1 MATHYNNNSSNTG
14 TNNNARNP
22 NRRVTFL
29 TSCKCQKAR
38 LNSLWSV
45 WYCVV
50 VLSIEIYL
58 IASSIRG
65 FSCYVDL
72 PWPPESQPFMEL
84 NTYVTFVAVAVVL
97 LPFFVIC
104 ALLKV
109 RNWANDGYKLG
120 ELIKDRQVLFSGR
133 NERSNSDDDQSP
145 TNGHE
150 RQLYKSLHAL
160 LVSMWRHNG
169 PIAAF
174 LHIISAFCLLFPKV
188 LIQGK
193 LIKHGFQHKDEIWR
207 TDLDFMIPRRDRIV
221 VLSFLSSNN
230 HSIANAMSLA
240 DNLNSSGSRRVTNNL
255 PLAISTS
262 NIGGGSQQQ
271 IEDLIFPVS
280 PEFVNYAI
288 ALLVYSVRYPAVFW
302 ETNKAF
308 SFLFSLQ
315 LILSSLQSLLAFT
328 GFAVLYKLNTY
339 GVDFVLP
346 ASEELLLN
354 RPAAVILY
362 LLSSIISTVSG
373 SIVYFYGLRKY
384 QAYLRRDQERH
395 HISWRETSQTLWGYL
410 PHCFAFTL
418 LVAMAIASCPLIYDY
433 TVVYK
438 GSLDGAILASVVAIV
453 LYFFLWIVL
462 WFILTVKQRW
472 LFQVSAPRRLTTATV
487 SSNIR
492 NSGGAG
498 RLLQND
504 IELLQ
509 KHNKNVPMIILA
521 GGQIYTIREVIPRK
535 AIMSVVHK
543 HAQFRRRHRNLISAA
558 EDDEDIYWLKPKSEY
573 SQEQPAGALSESET
587 LLLSRRTSPSNKH
600 KVVTFDDNLTVNSP
614 RHNRKGKLLAKT
626 CPKFKKQNLKME
638 DLTDTDEDGDYA
650 TLRDI
655 PLIQEEEEDHDSS
668 IEDLLKATLSE
679 LEECRIDND
688 ESDRDEGSALN
699 DSDFFDEN
707 CQQSFNGSLQCPA
720 HRVNIGVTVH
730 DETPSV

>member
-1 MATHYNNNSSNTG
+1 MATHYNNSNNSSTS
-14 TNNNARNP
+14 NNSARSP

-29 TSCKCQKAR
+29 TSCKCQKAK
-38 LNSLWSV
+38 LNSLWSI

-50 VLSIEIYL
+50 VLSFEIYL

-104 ALLKV
+104 AVLKV
-109 RNWANDGYKLG
+109 KNWANDGYKLG
-120 ELIKDRQVLFSGR
+120 ELVKDRQLLFSGR
-133 NERSNSDDDQSP
+133 NSRSNSNNQSTNDD
-145 TNGHE
+145 
-150 RQLYKSLHAL
+150 RQIYKSLLSL

-221 VLSFLSSNN
+221 ILSFLSSSN
-230 HSIANAMSLA
+230 HTMANAISLA
-240 DNLNSSGSRRVTNNL
+240 DNLNTSGARRVANNL
-255 PLAISTS
+255 PLGITTS
-262 NIGGGSQQQ
+262 NGQQ

-280 PEFVNYAI
+280 PEFLNYAI

-302 ETNKAF
+302 ETNKPF

-339 GVDFVLP
+339 GVDYVLP

-362 LLSSIISTVSG
+362 LLSSIISTISG

-384 QAYLRRDQERH
+384 QGYMRRDLERH

-410 PHCFAFTL
+410 PHCFAFAL
-418 LVAMAIASCPLIYDY
+418 LIAMALSSCPLIYDY

-453 LYFFLWIVL
+453 IYFFLWIVL
-462 WFILTVKQRW
+462 WFILTLKQRW
-472 LFQVSAPRRLTTATV
+472 LFRLSTSGSSA
-487 SSNIR
+487 SNIR
-492 NSGGAG
+492 NT

-504 IELLQ
+504 MELLQ

-521 GGQIYTIREVIPRK
+521 GGQIYTIREIIPRK
-535 AIMSVVHK
+535 AIMSVIHK
-543 HAQFRRRHRNLISAA
+543 HAQFRRRHRNLISA
-558 EDDEDIYWLKPKSEY
+558 DDDDIYWLKPRPEY
-573 SQEQPAGALSESET
+573 SKEPSESET
-587 LLLSRRTSPSNKH
+587 LLLSSNRRTSPSNRH
-600 KVVTFDDNLTVNSP
+600 KVVTFDENLTVNSP
-614 RHNRKGKLLAKT
+614 RHNRKGKLPKT
-626 CPKFKKQNLKME
+626 CSKFKKHNLKLE

-655 PLIQEEEEDHDSS
+655 PLIQEEEEDNDSS
-668 IEDLLKATLSE
+668 IEDLLKATLNE
-679 LEECRIDND
+679 LEEGRIDNE
-688 ESDRDEGSALN
+688 ESDRDECSGLN
-699 DSDFFDEN
+699 DNDDFDEHS
-707 CQQSFNGSLQCPA
+707 QQSFGSRCSA

-730 DETPSV
+730 DETPSVYVCT